1 MRAEDILAAYSLN
14 SLRTIA
20 RTRAINVT
28 AMRRPDLIAVL
39 AQHLFDPP
47 AITAALARLTDGERA
62 LLTTIA
68 AADGRLTRAALAQA
82 LLDRGVIDDLGTG
95 RARESIDRIP
105 AGTRRFDEL
114 CARLTA
120 AGLLFS
126 EPQTIGPTTDPL
138 DLAPGEALF
147 VPGPVLEVLRRQHDS
162 LPASSP
168 DWTASESAVAPQV
181 APVSGGRLIVQ
192 PSYAVLLLP
201 PLDAP
206 TMRRL
211 QAVAETV
218 RVAETAEFRLTQA
231 AAYAAAQRGESIDA
245 IAAFL
250 EERSGAPLPQNV
262 RYTLDAWARTFDQAR
277 FVRDA
282 VVVEGPAELLDRL
295 QTDPELAPLALRRL
309 APERLLLR
317 DAGLVAQRIEAI
329 DEAPRHIHYAAAA
342 SPRCRIDATGI
353 VTLARDDLLAPIA
366 LRRLAE
372 PLGDGRFR
380 LVSDRVRAAA
390 ATMPDGV
397 TGVLKQL
404 RALAGDIPSSLVARL
419 RLWSLPAGAV
429 RLEQPLLLRLPDDVL
444 QALRSDPELAPLLA
458 DEYRPDAVL
467 VRVAPSDRE
476 RLQAAL
482 HARGLLPDESSSA
495 A

>member
-20 RTRAINVT
+20 RARAIN
-28 AMRRPDLIAVL
+28 ASSPRRPDLIAAL
-39 AQHLFDPP
+39 ARHLFDPG
-47 AITAALARLTDGERA
+47 AIIAVLARLTDGERA
-62 LLTTIA
+62 LLATIVA
-68 AADGRLTRAALAQA
+68 AEGRMTRAALAQA

-105 AGTRRFDEL
+105 ADTRRFDEL

-126 EPQTIGPTTDPL
+126 EPHAIGPTADPL

-147 VPGPVLEVLRRQHDS
+147 VPGPVLDVLRRDHDAQ
-162 LPASSP
+162 PAASP
-168 DWTASESAVAPQV
+168 DQTPSALGAAAPR
-181 APVSGGRLIVQ
+181 GRLIVQ
-192 PSYAVLLLP
+192 PSYVVLLLP

-245 IAAFL
+245 LAAFL
-250 EERSGAPLPQNV
+250 EERSGAPLPQNI
-262 RYTLDAWARTFDQAR
+262 RYTLDSWARAFDQAR
-277 FVRDA
+277 FARDA
-282 VVVEGPAELLDRL
+282 VIVEGPAELLDRL
-295 QTDPELAPLALRRL
+295 QADPELAPLVVRRL
-309 APERLLLR
+309 ASARLLLR
-317 DAGLVAQRIEAI
+317 DAVLVARRIEMI
-329 DEAPRHIHYAAAA
+329 GEAPRHIRYDTGA
-342 SPRCRIDATGI
+342 PPCCRIDAAGM
-353 VTLARDDLLAPIA
+353 VTITRDDLLAPIV

-380 LVSDRVRAAA
+380 LAPDRVRAAA
-390 ATMPDGV
+390 AATPDGI

-404 RALAGDIPSSLVARL
+404 RALAGEIPSSLVARL
-419 RLWSLPAGAV
+419 RLWSLPAGVV

-444 QALRSDPELAPLLA
+444 QALRDDPELAPLLA
-458 DEYRPDAVL
+458 DEYRSDAAL
-467 VRVAPSDRE
+467 VRIAPGDRE

-482 HARGLLPDESSSA
+482 RARGLLPDDSSSA